1 MAENQEEEMQKKY
14 LEYKLLDEKIKQIR
28 EQSEM
33 VEHQIMEI
41 MSTLESLKE
50 FSEVKDSSEVLV
62 PLNNGI
68 FARARIK
75 KEDKVLV
82 NVGSSIVVDKSIE
95 ETRQIIRKQKEEM
108 QEVHA
113 KMSINT
119 QKLLMRAQKLEKE
132 LNELVS
138 GKKE

>member
-1 MAENQEEEMQKKY
+1 MCSSD
-14 LEYKLLDEKIKQIR
+14 L
-28 EQSEM
+28 
-33 VEHQIMEI
+33 MEI
-41 MSTLESLKE
+41 MSTLERLKE

-68 FARARIK
+68 FAMARIK

-119 QKLLMRAQKLEKE
+119 QKLLMREQKLEKE